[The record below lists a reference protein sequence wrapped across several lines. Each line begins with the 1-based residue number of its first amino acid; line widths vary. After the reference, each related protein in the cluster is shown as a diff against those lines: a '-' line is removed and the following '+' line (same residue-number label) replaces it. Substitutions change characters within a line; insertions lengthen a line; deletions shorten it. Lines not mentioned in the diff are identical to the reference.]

1 MPRIIMMGPPGA
13 GKGTQGEALSKLWSI
28 PRIAPGDIF
37 RAAIKAGTE
46 LGKQVKAFS
55 DAGKLVPDELVVE
68 VILQRLQEPDAAK
81 GWILDGFPRTIPQA
95 KALDE
100 FLAARTQRYDLV
112 INLEVPEEV
121 LLQRLQ
127 QRALEQG
134 RVDDTAEVIRQRL
147 QEYYDKTRPLL
158 EFYGDGVA
166 PVDGTPAMEVVT
178 QNIQH
183 LIKESALV

>member
-13 GKGTQGEALSKLWSI
+13 GKGTQGELLAQLWSV

-37 RAAIKAGTE
+37 RAAIKGGTE
-46 LGKQVKAFS
+46 LGLKVKAFS

-68 VILQRLQEPDAAK
+68 VITDRLQQADTDR
-81 GWILDGFPRTIPQA
+81 GWILDGFPRTVPQA
-95 KALDE
+95 EALNH
-100 FLAARTQRYDLV
+100 FLTTHTQHYDLV

-121 LLQRLQ
+121 LLNRLQ
-127 QRALEQG
+127 QRAKEQG
-134 RVDDTAEVIRQRL
+134 RIDDTAEVIKQRL

-158 EFYGDGVA
+158 EFYGKDVA
-166 PVDGTPAMEVVT
+166 PVDGTPAMEIVT

-183 LIKESALV
+183 LIKEFAIV

>member
-13 GKGTQGEALSKLWSI
+13 GKGTQGELLAQLWSV

-37 RAAIKAGTE
+37 RAAIKAGTD

-55 DAGKLVPDELVVE
+55 DSGKLVPDELVVE
-68 VILQRLQEPDAAK
+68 VITDRLQAPDTDR
-81 GWILDGFPRTIPQA
+81 GWILDGFPRTVPQA
-95 KALDE
+95 EALNQ
-100 FLAARTQRYDLV
+100 FLTAHLQQYDLV

-166 PVDGTPAMEVVT
+166 PVDGTPPTEVVT
-178 QNIQH
+178 RNIQN